1 MSNFT
6 DKEIDDWIDHLRFD
20 GTGIGRAACQSFREL
35 RAARAEVAAKDA
47 EIERLRGEVA
57 AATAS
62 KNDAYRERNT
72 IVAALARMFPSG
84 IRRTDIPGWDAEW
97 HGCVFIDTPQGQMSW
112 HYHDSDAAL
121 FGDLPP
127 YTKEWDGH
135 STPEK
140 YARLAR
146 IGNSVAAAVARERE
160 ECAKVA
166 EQMPCNDPG
175 SFGDGFSAACNEI
188 ECAIRSRPTPGAAKE
203 DASRVL

>member
-1 MSNFT
+1 MS
-6 DKEIDDWIDHLRFD
+6 DKDLRYFVVVNSH
-20 GTGIGRAACQSFREL
+20 GVTVMASAHKLAAESWVVGSNRLIEMAPLAEL
-35 RAARAEVAAKDA
+35 
-47 EIERLRGEVA
+47 ERVRGEVA

-146 IGNSVAAAVARERE
+146 IGNSVAAAVARERRE
-160 ECAKVA
+160 MVEYIGTIRDCFLDGPIKRMCVA
-166 EQMPCNDPG
+166 LIDH
-175 SFGDGFSAACNEI
+175 I
-188 ECAIRSRPTPGAAKE
+188 ESRPTPGAAKE
-203 DASRVL
+203 V

>member
-1 MSNFT
+1 MS
-6 DKEIDDWIDHLRFD
+6 DKDLRYFVVVNSH
-20 GTGIGRAACQSFREL
+20 GVTVMASAHKLAAESWVVGSNRLIEMAPLAEL
-35 RAARAEVAAKDA
+35 
-47 EIERLRGEVA
+47 ERVRGEVA

-146 IGNSVAAAVARERE
+146 IGNSVAAAVARERRE
-160 ECAKVA
+160 MVEYIGTIRDCFFDGPIKRMCVA
-166 EQMPCNDPG
+166 LIDY
-175 SFGDGFSAACNEI
+175 I
-188 ECAIRSRPTPGAAKE
+188 ESRPTPGAAKE

>member
-47 EIERLRGEVA
+47 EIERF
-57 AATAS
+57 
-62 KNDAYRERNT
+62 RETIRNREQAELT
-72 IVAALARMFPSG
+72 ALAELDEAR
-84 IRRTDIPGWDAEW
+84 AE
-97 HGCVFIDTPQGQMSW
+97 
-112 HYHDSDAAL
+112 
-121 FGDLPP
+121 
-127 YTKEWDGH
+127 
-135 STPEK
+135 
-140 YARLAR
+140 
-146 IGNSVAAAVARERE
+146 VAAAVARERE